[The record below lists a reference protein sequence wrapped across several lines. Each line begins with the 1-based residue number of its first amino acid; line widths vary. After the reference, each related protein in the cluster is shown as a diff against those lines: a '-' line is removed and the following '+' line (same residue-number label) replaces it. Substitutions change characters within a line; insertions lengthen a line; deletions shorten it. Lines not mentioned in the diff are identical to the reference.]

1 MTASDLRAWA
11 AENNLMTRTQ
21 WPKIKRELYKQFDVD
36 YDALREREQRER
48 AEKLAA
54 AAASAPVVSLASA
67 GDERGSFAV
76 VGDADTSDVA
86 WYGSFHKDDRIFRP
100 GDQDSADEASA
111 GKAVFLAAKVRDHL
125 EVEAVRLRLRVS
137 SERIDG
143 GVKLADLAAKKA
155 GHSRSRGD
163 ADRQSGR
170 AVVPRTGLRRMA
182 GDPPV
187 GSGGGRMIRRLAL
200 IGVLAGAL
208 TVAGC
213 SSETDQDQSTTNSSA
228 QPSST
233 EAWPP
238 TEPAAPIEQS
248 TPPVPAAPSVDTSD
262 PGELGR
268 TVVETWFSYD
278 TRTDTNRNDAPVRAA
293 DLGVLTGELDA
304 QVRADVQ
311 IPVKA
316 SGEWAQW
323 ASQGATVTAVAV
335 EVPPNQGQANT
346 ATKYHGMYEVT
357 STVTDSSGT
366 EIGTDVQY
374 VAVVLTDNGDGW
386 RVSSVTTL

>member
-1 MTASDLRAWA
+1 
-11 AENNLMTRTQ
+11 
-21 WPKIKRELYKQFDVD
+21 
-36 YDALREREQRER
+36 
-48 AEKLAA
+48 
-54 AAASAPVVSLASA
+54 
-67 GDERGSFAV
+67 
-76 VGDADTSDVA
+76 
-86 WYGSFHKDDRIFRP
+86 
-100 GDQDSADEASA
+100 
-111 GKAVFLAAKVRDHL
+111 
-125 EVEAVRLRLRVS
+125 
-137 SERIDG
+137 
-143 GVKLADLAAKKA
+143 
-155 GHSRSRGD
+155 
-163 ADRQSGR
+163 
-170 AVVPRTGLRRMA
+170 
-182 GDPPV
+182 
-187 GSGGGRMIRRLAL
+187 MIRRLAL

-238 TEPAAPIEQS
+238 TEPAAPTEQS
-248 TPPVPAAPSVDTSD
+248 TPTPAALSVDTSD

-335 EVPPNQGQANT
+335 EVPNQGQANT

>member
-1 MTASDLRAWA
+1 
-11 AENNLMTRTQ
+11 
-21 WPKIKRELYKQFDVD
+21 
-36 YDALREREQRER
+36 
-48 AEKLAA
+48 
-54 AAASAPVVSLASA
+54 
-67 GDERGSFAV
+67 
-76 VGDADTSDVA
+76 
-86 WYGSFHKDDRIFRP
+86 
-100 GDQDSADEASA
+100 
-111 GKAVFLAAKVRDHL
+111 
-125 EVEAVRLRLRVS
+125 
-137 SERIDG
+137 
-143 GVKLADLAAKKA
+143 
-155 GHSRSRGD
+155 
-163 ADRQSGR
+163 
-170 AVVPRTGLRRMA
+170 
-182 GDPPV
+182 
-187 GSGGGRMIRRLAL
+187 MIRRLAL

-213 SSETDQDQSTTNSSA
+213 SSETDQDQTTTNSSA

-238 TEPAAPIEQS
+238 TEPAAPTEQS
-248 TPPVPAAPSVDTSD
+248 TPTPAAPSVDTSD

-293 DLGVLTGELDA
+293 DLGVLTGELDG

-335 EVPPNQGQANT
+335 EVPNQGQANT

>member
-1 MTASDLRAWA
+1 
-11 AENNLMTRTQ
+11 
-21 WPKIKRELYKQFDVD
+21 
-36 YDALREREQRER
+36 
-48 AEKLAA
+48 
-54 AAASAPVVSLASA
+54 
-67 GDERGSFAV
+67 
-76 VGDADTSDVA
+76 
-86 WYGSFHKDDRIFRP
+86 
-100 GDQDSADEASA
+100 
-111 GKAVFLAAKVRDHL
+111 
-125 EVEAVRLRLRVS
+125 
-137 SERIDG
+137 
-143 GVKLADLAAKKA
+143 
-155 GHSRSRGD
+155 
-163 ADRQSGR
+163 
-170 AVVPRTGLRRMA
+170 
-182 GDPPV
+182 
-187 GSGGGRMIRRLAL
+187 MIRRLAL
-200 IGVLAGAL
+200 AGAVAGAL

-213 SSETDQDQSTTNSSA
+213 SSGAEQDRVPSTSTA
-228 QPSST
+228 QRST
-233 EAWPP
+233 STQAWPP
-238 TEPAAPIEQS
+238 TEATAPPEPS
-248 TPPVPAAPSVDTSD
+248 TVSASPPVDTDD

-268 TVVETWFSYD
+268 TVVQAWFSYD
-278 TRTDTNRNDAPVRAA
+278 TRTDANRNGAPVRAA

-335 EVPPNQGQANT
+335 EVPNQGQANT